1 MEKKIKQLFDYQ
13 KFSRNP
19 RLDAM
24 LAEAEGRYAAVDD
37 DALEMVSAAGEPVP
51 DAAFSSEYVGALMVP
66 EDPAIWD
73 ATEDRL

>member
-24 LAEAEGRYAAVDD
+24 LAEAEGRYNALEDD
-37 DALEMVSAAGEPVP
+37 DLALVSAAGEPVP
-51 DAAFSSEYVGALMVP
+51 APLDPAGNVGALMVP
-66 EDPAIWD
+66 EDREIPLQ
-73 ATEDRL
+73 TEETL